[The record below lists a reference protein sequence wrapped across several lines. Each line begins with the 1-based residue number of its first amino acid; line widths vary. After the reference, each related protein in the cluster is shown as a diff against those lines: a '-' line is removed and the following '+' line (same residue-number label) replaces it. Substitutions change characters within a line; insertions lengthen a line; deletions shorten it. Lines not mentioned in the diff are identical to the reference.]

1 MRPFLQPTDSPARAT
16 IYQFLD
22 GPRRILQFRDFR
34 VLWPATMAMSMGFW
48 MQQLTLGWL
57 VLQMSDSAFWVGA
70 AEAARLAPFLLFGL
84 VAGTIADRLERRI
97 LLRVIVTC
105 NIVLSVALGILELN
119 GLLSVPIAI
128 GGAFLYGTVNAF
140 LMPTLQ
146 AYVHDIVGSRLVVN
160 GLALNQFAQ
169 RLMGVFGGL
178 LGGVLLAVLGI
189 GGTFLVMAGGYT
201 IAFVILL
208 FTRTASRPGFGA
220 PEQPSVRQSFGEAL
234 SLVGRNPSVRALLL
248 LSVATEIFAFSHI
261 VMISI
266 FARDVLE
273 IGEQGFGIMVA
284 ARAVG
289 SVVGVV
295 ALAAIGDR
303 LPKGKTLLVAS
314 ALFGL
319 SLAAFGSQPWII
331 TALVFL
337 GLAGTMAAIFDTLQQ
352 AALQLAVGSDQR
364 GRAMGIWVMGV
375 GAGPV
380 GHLEVGSLSDF
391 TSPQFAVIFNGL
403 MLVIFVILI
412 TMTTPRLRRI

>member
-1 MRPFLQPTDSPARAT
+1 MADPTDKPPRTSIQYLLA
-16 IYQFLD
+16 
-22 GPRRILQFRDFR
+22 GPLRTLQFRDFR
-34 VLWPATMAMSMGFW
+34 VLWVATMAMSMGFW
-48 MQQLTLGWL
+48 MQQLTLSWL
-57 VLQMSDSAFWVGA
+57 VLSISDSAFWVGA

-97 LLRVIVTC
+97 LLRIIVSC
-105 NIVLSVALGILELN
+105 NILLSVTLGALELN
-119 GLLSVPIAI
+119 GMLTVPVAI

-146 AYVHDIVGSRLVVN
+146 AYVHDIVGSRYIVN

-169 RLMGVFGGL
+169 RTMGVFGGL
-178 LGGVLLAVLGI
+178 LGGTLLLVLGI
-189 GGTFLVMAGGYT
+189 GGTFIVMAVGYT
-201 IAFVILL
+201 VALIVL
-208 FTRTASRPGFGA
+208 FGTRTASRPGFGT
-220 PEQPSVRQSFGEAL
+220 PEQPSVRQSFTEAL
-234 SLVGRNPSVRALLL
+234 GLVGHNPSVRALLL

-273 IGEQGFGIMVA
+273 IGAQGFGFMVA
-284 ARAVG
+284 SRAVG
-289 SVVGVV
+289 SVIGVV
-295 ALAAIGDR
+295 AIASIGDR

-319 SLAAFGSQPWII
+319 SLAAFGSQPWVW
-331 TALVFL
+331 TALIFL
-337 GLAGTMAAIFDTLQQ
+337 GVAGIMAAIFDLLQQ
-352 AALQLAVGSDQR
+352 AALQLAVGEDQR

-380 GHLEVGSLSDF
+380 GHLEVGSIAEF
-391 TSPQFAVIFNGL
+391 TSPQFAIVFNGL
-403 MLVIFVILI
+403 MLIIIVIIV

>member
-1 MRPFLQPTDSPARAT
+1 MADPTDKPPRTSIQYLLA
-16 IYQFLD
+16 
-22 GPRRILQFRDFR
+22 GPLRTLQFRDFR
-34 VLWPATMAMSMGFW
+34 VLWVATMAMSMGFW
-48 MQQLTLGWL
+48 MQQLTLSWL
-57 VLQMSDSAFWVGA
+57 VLSISDSAFWVGA

-97 LLRVIVTC
+97 LLRIIVSC
-105 NIVLSVALGILELN
+105 NILLSVTLGALELN
-119 GLLSVPIAI
+119 GMLTVPVAI

-146 AYVHDIVGSRLVVN
+146 AYVHDIVGSRYIVN

-169 RLMGVFGGL
+169 RTMGVFGGL
-178 LGGVLLAVLGI
+178 LGGTLLLVLGI
-189 GGTFLVMAGGYT
+189 GGTFIVMAVGYT
-201 IAFVILL
+201 VALIVL
-208 FTRTASRPGFGA
+208 FGTRTASRPGFGT
-220 PEQPSVRQSFGEAL
+220 PEQPSVRQSFTEAL
-234 SLVGRNPSVRALLL
+234 GLVGHNPSVRALLL

-273 IGEQGFGIMVA
+273 IGAQGFGFMVA

-289 SVVGVV
+289 SVIGVV
-295 ALAAIGDR
+295 AIASIGDR

-319 SLAAFGSQPWII
+319 SLAAFGSQPWVW
-331 TALVFL
+331 TALIFL
-337 GLAGTMAAIFDTLQQ
+337 GVAGIMAAIFDLLQQ
-352 AALQLAVGSDQR
+352 AALQLAVGEDQR

-380 GHLEVGSLSDF
+380 GHLEVGSIAEF
-391 TSPQFAVIFNGL
+391 TSPQFAVVFNGL
-403 MLVIFVILI
+403 MLIIIVIIV

>member
-1 MRPFLQPTDSPARAT
+1 
-16 IYQFLD
+16 
-22 GPRRILQFRDFR
+22 
-34 VLWPATMAMSMGFW
+34 MAMSMGFW

-57 VLQMSDSAFWVGA
+57 VLEISDSAFLVGA

-84 VAGTIADRLERRI
+84 VAGTLADRLERRI

-105 NIVLSVALGILELN
+105 NIVLSVILGALELN
-119 GLLSVPIAI
+119 GMLSVPIAI
-128 GGAFLYGTVNAF
+128 VAAFLYGTVNAF

-146 AYVHDIVGSRLVVN
+146 AYVHDIVGSRYVVN
-160 GLALNQFAQ
+160 GLALNQTAQ

-189 GGTFLVMAGGYT
+189 GGTFLVMAAGYAT
-201 IAFVILL
+201 ALTILL
-208 FTRTASRPGFGA
+208 FTRTSSRPGFGT
-220 PEQPSVRQSFGEAL
+220 PEQPSVRQSFTEAL
-234 SLVGRNPSVRALLL
+234 TLVGRNQSVRALLI

-266 FARDVLE
+266 FARDILE
-273 IGEQGFGIMVA
+273 IGPEGFGIMVA

-289 SVVGVV
+289 SVIGVV
-295 ALAAIGDR
+295 GLASIGDR

-319 SLAAFGSQPWII
+319 SLAAFGTQPWLV
-331 TALVFL
+331 TALFFL
-337 GLAGTMAAIFDTLQQ
+337 GVAGAMASIFDLFQQ

-391 TSPQFAVIFNGL
+391 TSPQFAIVFNGL
-403 MLVIFVILI
+403 MLVVFVVIL
-412 TMTTPRLRRI
+412 TMTTPRLRQI

>member
-1 MRPFLQPTDSPARAT
+1 
-16 IYQFLD
+16 
-22 GPRRILQFRDFR
+22 
-34 VLWPATMAMSMGFW
+34 MAMSMGFW

-57 VLQMSDSAFWVGA
+57 VLQISDSAFWVGA

-84 VAGTIADRLERRI
+84 VAGTLADRLERRI

-105 NIVLSVALGILELN
+105 NIILSVILGTLELN
-119 GLLSVPIAI
+119 GMLSIPIAI
-128 GGAFLYGTVNAF
+128 VGAFLYGTVNAF

-146 AYVHDIVGSRLVVN
+146 AYVHDIVGSRYVVN
-160 GLALNQFAQ
+160 GLALNQTAQ

-178 LGGVLLAVLGI
+178 LGGTLLAFLGI
-189 GGTFLVMAGGYT
+189 GGTFLVMAGGYAT
-201 IAFVILL
+201 ALVILL
-208 FTRTASRPGFGA
+208 FTRTDSRPGFGT
-220 PEQPSVRQSFGEAL
+220 PEQPSVRQSFMVAVG
-234 SLVGRNPSVRALLL
+234 LVGRNLSVRALLL

-261 VMISI
+261 VIISI

-273 IGEQGFGIMVA
+273 IGPQGFGIMVA

-295 ALAAIGDR
+295 AIAAIGDR

-331 TALVFL
+331 TALIFL
-337 GLAGTMAAIFDTLQQ
+337 GVAGAMAAVFDILQQ

-380 GHLEVGSLSDF
+380 GHLEVGALSDF
-391 TSPQFAVIFNGL
+391 TNPQFAIIFNGL
-403 MLVIFVILI
+403 MLVVFVILL
-412 TMTTPRLRRI
+412 TMTTPRLRHI

>member
-1 MRPFLQPTDSPARAT
+1 MATPTDRPARSSVHPLLA
-16 IYQFLD
+16 
-22 GPRRILQFRDFR
+22 GPLRTLQFRDFR
-34 VLWPATMAMSMGFW
+34 VLWGATMAMSMGFW

-57 VLQMSDSAFWVGA
+57 VLQISDSAFLVGA

-84 VAGTIADRLERRI
+84 VAGTLADRLERRI

-105 NIVLSVALGILELN
+105 NIVLSVILGALELN
-119 GLLSVPIAI
+119 GMLTVPIAI
-128 GGAFLYGTVNAF
+128 VGAFLYGTVNAF

-146 AYVHDIVGSRLVVN
+146 AYVHDIVGSRYVVN
-160 GLALNQFAQ
+160 GLALNQTAQ

-178 LGGVLLAVLGI
+178 LGGVLLAFLGI
-189 GGTFLVMAGGYT
+189 GGTFLVMAAGYAT
-201 IAFVILL
+201 ALSILL
-208 FTRTASRPGFGA
+208 FTRTSSRPGFGT
-220 PEQPSVRQSFGEAL
+220 PEQPTVRQSFGEAL
-234 SLVGRNPSVRALLL
+234 SLVGRNPSVRALLI

-266 FARDVLE
+266 FARDILE
-273 IGEQGFGIMVA
+273 IGPEGFGIMVA

-289 SVVGVV
+289 SVIGVV
-295 ALAAIGDR
+295 SLASIGDR
-303 LPKGKTLLVAS
+303 LPRGKTLLVAS

-319 SLAAFGSQPWII
+319 SLAAFGTQPWLV
-331 TALVFL
+331 TALFFL
-337 GLAGTMAAIFDTLQQ
+337 GVAGAMASIFDLFQQ

-391 TSPQFAVIFNGL
+391 TSPQFAIVFNGL
-403 MLVIFVILI
+403 MLVVFVIILS
-412 TMTTPRLRRI
+412 MTTPRLRQI

>member
-1 MRPFLQPTDSPARAT
+1 MADPTDKPPRTSIQYLLA
-16 IYQFLD
+16 
-22 GPRRILQFRDFR
+22 GPLRTLQFRDFR
-34 VLWPATMAMSMGFW
+34 VLWVATMAMSMGFW
-48 MQQLTLGWL
+48 MQQLTLSWL
-57 VLQMSDSAFWVGA
+57 VLSISDSAFWVGA

-97 LLRVIVTC
+97 LLRIIVSC
-105 NIVLSVALGILELN
+105 NILLSVTLGALELN
-119 GLLSVPIAI
+119 GMLTVPVAI

-146 AYVHDIVGSRLVVN
+146 AYVHDIVGSRYIVN

-169 RLMGVFGGL
+169 RTMGVFGGL
-178 LGGVLLAVLGI
+178 LGGTLLLVLGI
-189 GGTFLVMAGGYT
+189 GGTFIVMAVGYT
-201 IAFVILL
+201 VALIVL
-208 FTRTASRPGFGA
+208 FGTRTASRPGFGT
-220 PEQPSVRQSFGEAL
+220 PEQPSVRQSFTEAL
-234 SLVGRNPSVRALLL
+234 GLVGHNPSVRALLL

-273 IGEQGFGIMVA
+273 IGAQGFGFMVA

-289 SVVGVV
+289 SVIGVV
-295 ALAAIGDR
+295 AIASIGDR

-319 SLAAFGSQPWII
+319 SLAAFGSQPWVW
-331 TALVFL
+331 TALIFL
-337 GLAGTMAAIFDTLQQ
+337 GVAGIMAAIFDLLQQ
-352 AALQLAVGSDQR
+352 AALQLAVGEDQR

-380 GHLEVGSLSDF
+380 GHLEVGSIAEF
-391 TSPQFAVIFNGL
+391 TSPQFAIVFNGL
-403 MLVIFVILI
+403 MLIIIVIIV

>member
-1 MRPFLQPTDSPARAT
+1 
-16 IYQFLD
+16 
-22 GPRRILQFRDFR
+22 
-34 VLWPATMAMSMGFW
+34 MAMSMGFW
-48 MQQLTLGWL
+48 MQQLTLSWF
-57 VLQMSDSAFWVGA
+57 VLSISDSAFWVGA

-84 VAGTIADRLERRI
+84 VAGTLADRLERRI
-97 LLRVIVTC
+97 LLRIIVSC
-105 NIVLSVALGILELN
+105 NIMLSVTLGALELN
-119 GLLSVPIAI
+119 GMLTVPVAI

-146 AYVHDIVGSRLVVN
+146 AYVHDIVGSRYIVN

-178 LGGVLLAVLGI
+178 LGGTLLLVLGI
-189 GGTFLVMAGGYT
+189 GGTFIVMAAGYA
-201 IAFVILL
+201 IALVIL
-208 FTRTASRPGFGA
+208 FGTRTASRPGFGA
-220 PEQPSVRQSFGEAL
+220 PELPSVRKSFTEAL
-234 SLVGRNPSVRALLL
+234 GLVGKNRSVRALLL

-273 IGEQGFGIMVA
+273 IGEQGFGFMVA
-284 ARAVG
+284 SRAVG
-289 SVVGVV
+289 SVIGVS
-295 ALAAIGDR
+295 ALAVIGDR

-319 SLAAFGSQPWII
+319 SLAAFGSQPWVV
-331 TALVFL
+331 TAFIFL
-337 GLAGTMAAIFDTLQQ
+337 GVAGTMAAIFDTVQQ
-352 AALQLAVGSDQR
+352 AALQLAVGEDQR

-380 GHLEVGSLSDF
+380 GHLEVGSLAEF
-391 TSPQFAVIFNGL
+391 TNPQFAVVFNGL
-403 MLVIFVILI
+403 MLIIIVIIV

>member
-1 MRPFLQPTDSPARAT
+1 MSAQADKPP
-16 IYQFLD
+16 
-22 GPRRILQFRDFR
+22 GPSVHPLLAGPLRTLQFRDFR
-34 VLWPATMAMSMGFW
+34 VLWAATMAMSMGFW
-48 MQQLTLGWL
+48 MQQLILGWL
-57 VLQMSDSAFWVGA
+57 VLQISDSAFWVGA

-84 VAGTIADRLERRI
+84 VAGTLADRLERRI

-105 NIVLSVALGILELN
+105 NITLSVILGALELN
-119 GLLSVPIAI
+119 GMLSVPIAI
-128 GGAFLYGTVNAF
+128 VGAFCYGTVNAF

-146 AYVHDIVGSRLVVN
+146 AYVHDIVGSRYVVN
-160 GLALNQFAQ
+160 GLALNQTAQ

-178 LGGVLLAVLGI
+178 MGGVLLAVLGI
-189 GGTFLVMAGGYT
+189 GGTFLVMAGGYIT
-201 IAFVILL
+201 ALLILL

-220 PEQPSVRQSFGEAL
+220 PEQPSVRQSFMVAVG
-234 SLVGRNPSVRALLL
+234 LVGRNPSVRALLL

-261 VMISI
+261 VMIPI

-273 IGEQGFGIMVA
+273 IGPEGFGIMVA

-289 SVVGVV
+289 AVVGVI
-295 ALAAIGDR
+295 AIAAIGDR

-319 SLAAFGSQPWII
+319 SLAAFGSQPWIV
-331 TALVFL
+331 TALLFL
-337 GLAGTMAAIFDTLQQ
+337 GLAGTMAAIFDLLQQ

-391 TSPQFAVIFNGL
+391 TSPQFAIIFNGL
-403 MLVIFVILI
+403 MLIVFVILL